1 MVPIWCC
8 MLELWFNRNDFVFNN
23 KIILSPRALI
33 FLSHFS
39 NAALDGGEYRH
50 GQSSA
55 GVNGGGNQVTGA

>member
-33 FLSHFS
+33 FYLISLMQHWMVAS
-39 NAALDGGEYRH
+39 
-50 GQSSA
+50 
-55 GVNGGGNQVTGA
+55 TGADRVAQE